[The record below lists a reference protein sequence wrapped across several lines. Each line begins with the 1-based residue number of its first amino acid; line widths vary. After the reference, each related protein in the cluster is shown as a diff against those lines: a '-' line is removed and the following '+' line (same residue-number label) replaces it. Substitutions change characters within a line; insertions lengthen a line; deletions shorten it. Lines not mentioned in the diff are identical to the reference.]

1 MDKNPS
7 RDRASMTYQICTRC
21 IMDTSDP
28 TIEFDS
34 AGVCNHCHNFDQN
47 LRPQWHPDDQGRQM
61 LDGIVAQM
69 RREGKGKPYDCA
81 IGLSGG
87 VDSTY
92 LAYVARKQLGLRLL
106 AVHVD
111 GGWNSEL
118 ATRNIENVVR
128 KLDIDLHTYVVDWQE
143 MRDLQ
148 RAFLRAGLA
157 NQDVPQDHAFFAAL
171 YSNAQSYG
179 LRYVLSGGNIAT
191 ESVMPEEWA
200 YNAMDLR
207 HLEAVHRRFGNGRLR
222 SFPRVNFVRYYFWN
236 RYVKRMRV
244 IRPLNFIPYV
254 KDEAIATLEREL
266 GFQYYGGK
274 HFESRFTKWQ
284 QLYYRPRKFGYDERR
299 AYLSSLVLSG
309 QASREGALAALA
321 GDRENERQA
330 EEDTS
335 YILKKLA
342 ISEEEFAQ
350 IMAQPPKT
358 FRDYPSNF
366 ALFNVKTA
374 LRQWLRSKGVVLHP
388 NS

>member
-1 MDKNPS
+1 
-7 RDRASMTYQICTRC
+7 
-21 IMDTSDP
+21 MDTSDP
-28 TIEFDS
+28 NIEFDD

-47 LRPQWHPDDQGRQM
+47 LRPHWHPDQVGVRM
-61 LDGIVAQM
+61 LDEIVTQIK
-69 RREGKGKPYDCA
+69 REGEGKPYDCA

-87 VDSTY
+87 VDSSY

-111 GGWNSEL
+111 GGWNSEV
-118 ATRNIENVVR
+118 ATRNIENIVR
-128 KLDIDLHTYVVDWQE
+128 KLDIDLHTYVVDWEE
-143 MRDLQ
+143 MQDLQ

-171 YSNAQSYG
+171 YSNAQAYG

-191 ESVMPEEWA
+191 ESVMPAEWA

-207 HLEAVHRRFGNGRLR
+207 HLEAVHQRFGDGALR
-222 SFPRVNFVRYYFWN
+222 TFPRVGFFRHYFWN

-244 IRPLNFIPYV
+244 IRPLNYLPYV
-254 KDEAIATLEREL
+254 KDDAIATLEREL

-284 QLYYRPRKFGYDERR
+284 QLFYRPRKFGYDERR
-299 AYLSSLVLSG
+299 AYLSSLILSG
-309 QASREGALAALA
+309 QTTREQALATLA
-321 GDRENERQA
+321 GDKENERQA
-330 EEDTS
+330 EQDTD

-342 ISEEEFAQ
+342 ISVDEFQQ
-350 IMAQPPKT
+350 IMGQPPRT
-358 FRDYPSNF
+358 FRDYPSNY
-366 ALFNVKTA
+366 ALFNMKTA
-374 LRQWLRSKGVVLHP
+374 ARDWLTSRGVAVRP

>member
-1 MDKNPS
+1 MH
-7 RDRASMTYQICTRC
+7 YQICTRC

-28 TIEFDS
+28 HIQFDAS
-34 AGVCNHCHNFDQN
+34 GVCNHCLNFDEA
-47 LRPQWHPDDQGRQM
+47 LRPNWHPDATGRCM
-61 LDGIVAQM
+61 LDEIVAKM
-69 RREGKGKPYDCA
+69 KKEGEGKPYDCA

-87 VDSTY
+87 VDSSY

-111 GGWNSEL
+111 AGWNSEL
-118 ATRNIENVVR
+118 ATRNIENIVR
-128 KLDIDLHTYVVDWQE
+128 KLDIDLHTYVVDWEE

-157 NQDVPQDHAFFAAL
+157 NQDVPQDHAYFAAL
-171 YSNAQSYG
+171 YSNAQTYG
-179 LRYVLSGGNIAT
+179 LHYVLSGGNIAT

-207 HLEAVHRRFGNGRLR
+207 HLKAVHKRFGER
-222 SFPRVNFVRYYFWN
+222 SLKTFPKVGFFRYYFWN

-244 IRPLNFIPYV
+244 LRPLNYLPYV

-309 QASREGALAALA
+309 QMAREQALSALT
-321 GDRENERQA
+321 GDSENERQA
-330 EEDTS
+330 EKDTE
-335 YILKKLA
+335 YILKKLS
-342 ISEEEFAQ
+342 IGEDEFRQ
-350 IMAQPPKT
+350 LMAQPPKT

-366 ALFNVKTA
+366 TLFNFKTA
-374 LRQWLRSKGVVLHP
+374 AREWLKSRGVVLRP

>member
-1 MDKNPS
+1 MS
-7 RDRASMTYQICTRC
+7 YQICTRC

-28 TIEFDS
+28 YIEFDV
-34 AGVCNHCHNFDQN
+34 AGVCNHCRNFDENQ
-47 LRPQWHPDDQGRQM
+47 RPQWNPDESGRRM
-61 LDGIVAQM
+61 LDEIVDQIKA
-69 RREGKGKPYDCA
+69 EGRGKPYDCA

-87 VDSTY
+87 VDSSY
-92 LAYVARKQLGLRLL
+92 LAYVARKELGLRLL

-118 ATRNIENVVR
+118 ATRNIENIVR
-128 KLDIDLHTYVVDWQE
+128 KLDIDLHTYVVDWKE

-148 RAFLRAGLA
+148 RAFVRAGLA

-191 ESVMPEEWA
+191 ESVMPDEWA

-207 HLEAVHRRFGNGRLR
+207 HLEAVHRRFGSGPLKT
-222 SFPRVNFVRYYFWN
+222 FPRVGFFRYYFWN

-244 IRPLNFIPYV
+244 VRPLNFMPYV
-254 KDEAIATLEREL
+254 KGEAIALLEREL
-266 GFQYYGGK
+266 DFQYYGGK

-309 QASREGALAALA
+309 QTSRDQALISLA
-321 GDRENERQA
+321 GDMENEKQA
-330 EEDTS
+330 ERDTE
-335 YILKKLA
+335 YILKKL
-342 ISEEEFAQ
+342 ELPEGEFAQ

-366 ALFNVKTA
+366 MLFNFKTA
-374 LRQWLRSKGVVLHP
+374 LRDWLRVKGVFLHP

>member
-1 MDKNPS
+1 MP
-7 RDRASMTYQICTRC
+7 YQICTRC

-28 TIEFDS
+28 DIQFD
-34 AGVCNHCHNFDQN
+34 AEGVCSHCRNFDQN
-47 LRPQWHPDDQGRQM
+47 LRPNWHPDEDGRRQ
-61 LDGIVAQM
+61 LDEIVAQIK
-69 RREGKGKPYDCA
+69 REGHGKPYDCA

-87 VDSTY
+87 VDSSY

-118 ATRNIENVVR
+118 ATRNIENIVS
-128 KLDIDLHTYVVDWQE
+128 KLGIDLHTYVVNWEE

-171 YSNAQSYG
+171 YSNAQTYG

-207 HLEAVHRRFGNGRLR
+207 HLEGVHKLFGERRLK
-222 SFPRVNFVRYYFWN
+222 SYPRVSFFRYYIWS

-244 IRPLNFIPYV
+244 IRPLNYMPYI

-274 HFESRFTKWQ
+274 HFESRFTRWQ
-284 QLYYRPRKFGYDERR
+284 QLFFRPRKFGYDERR

-309 QASREGALAALA
+309 QTTREQALDTLA
-321 GDRENERQA
+321 GDVENERLA
-330 EEDTS
+330 ENDTE
-335 YILKKLA
+335 YILTKLS
-342 ISEEEFAQ
+342 ISEEEFRQ
-350 IMAQPPKT
+350 IMNQPPRSY
-358 FRDYPSNF
+358 RDYPSNF
-366 ALFNVKTA
+366 PLFNFKTI
-374 LRQWLRSKGVVLHP
+374 LRDWLRAKGVVLHA

>member
-1 MDKNPS
+1 MYLENNVN
-7 RDRASMTYQICTRC
+7 YQICTRC

-28 TIEFDS
+28 DITFDA
-34 AGVCNHCHNFDQN
+34 AGVCNHCRKFDSS
-47 LRPQWHPDDQGRQM
+47 LRLLWHPDEDGRR
-61 LDGIVAQM
+61 LLEDIVAKIK
-69 RREGKGKPYDCA
+69 REMHGKPYDCA

-87 VDSTY
+87 VDSSY
-92 LAYVARKQLGLRLL
+92 LAYVAVKQLGLRLL

-118 ATRNIENVVR
+118 ATRNIENIVT
-128 KLDIDLHTYVVDWQE
+128 KLDIDLHTYVVNWDE

-207 HLEAVHRRFGNGRLR
+207 HLEGVHKLFGERQLK
-222 SFPRVNFVRYYFWN
+222 SFPRVNFFRYYFWN

-244 IRPLNFIPYV
+244 IRPLNYMSYM

-266 GFQYYGGK
+266 GFRYYGGK

-284 QLYYRPRKFGYDERR
+284 QLFYRPRKFGFDERR

-309 QASREGALAALA
+309 QITRNQALDMLA
-321 GDRENERQA
+321 GDVASERQA
-330 EEDTS
+330 ESDTE
-335 YILKKLA
+335 YILTKLS
-342 ISEEEFAQ
+342 ISDEEFRQ
-350 IMAQPPKT
+350 IMEQPPRSY
-358 FRDYPSNF
+358 RDYPSNF
-366 ALFNVKTA
+366 AIFNFKTA
-374 LRQWLRSKGVVLHP
+374 LREWLRAKGVVLHP

>member
-1 MDKNPS
+1 
-7 RDRASMTYQICTRC
+7 MTYQICTRC

-28 TIEFDS
+28 HIEFDA
-34 AGVCNHCHNFDQN
+34 AGVCNHCRNFDQN
-47 LRPQWHPDDQGRQM
+47 LRLHWHPDESGRRM
-61 LDGIVAQM
+61 LDSIVARIKQ
-69 RREGKGKPYDCA
+69 EGKGKPYDCA

-87 VDSTY
+87 VDSSY

-118 ATRNIENVVR
+118 ATRNIENIVR
-128 KLDIDLHTYVVDWQE
+128 KLDIDLHTYVVDWKE

-171 YSNAQSYG
+171 YRNAQSYG

-207 HLEAVHRRFGNGRLR
+207 HLEAVHRRFGSGPLKT
-222 SFPRVNFVRYYFWN
+222 FPRVSFLRYYFWN

-244 IRPLNFIPYV
+244 IRPLNFMPYV
-254 KDEAIATLEREL
+254 KDEAIAILEREL

-299 AYLSSLVLSG
+299 AYLSSLILSK
-309 QASREGALAALA
+309 QTTREQALADLA
-321 GDRENERQA
+321 SDVENEKQA
-330 EEDTS
+330 EKDTE
-335 YILKKLA
+335 YILKKLELT
-342 ISEEEFAQ
+342 EEEFAE
-350 IMAQPPKT
+350 IMAQPPRT

-366 ALFNVKTA
+366 GLFNFKTA
-374 LRQWLRSKGVVLHP
+374 MREWLRAKGVILHP

>member
-1 MDKNPS
+1 
-7 RDRASMTYQICTRC
+7 MTIGHTPPRLYQICSRC
-21 IMDTSDP
+21 IMDVSDP
-28 TIEFDS
+28 DIEFDA
-34 AGVCNHCHNFDQN
+34 AGVCNHCRHFDQD
-47 LRPQWHPDDQGRQM
+47 LRPHWHPDEVGRRL
-61 LDGIVAQM
+61 LDRIVAKIKRDGQ
-69 RREGKGKPYDCA
+69 RKSYDCA

-87 VDSTY
+87 VDSSY
-92 LAYVARKQLGLRLL
+92 LAFVARRTLGLRLL

-118 ATRNIENVVR
+118 ATRNIEHVVR
-128 KLDIDLHTYVVDWQE
+128 KLDIDLHTYVVDWEE

-171 YSNAQSYG
+171 YGNAQAYG

-207 HLEAVHRRFGNGRLR
+207 HLEAVHRQFGEHRLR
-222 SFPRVNFVRYYFWN
+222 TFPRVSFFRYYVWN
-236 RYVKRMRV
+236 RYVRRMRV
-244 IRPLNFIPYV
+244 IRPLNYLPYV
-254 KDEAIATLEREL
+254 KNEAIATLEREL

-284 QLYYRPRKFGYDERR
+284 QLYFRPRKFGYDERR
-299 AYLSSLVLSG
+299 AYLSSLILSG
-309 QASREGALAALA
+309 QMTRRQALATLN
-321 GDRENERQA
+321 GDTESERQA
-330 EEDTS
+330 EADTE
-335 YILKKLA
+335 YVLKKLA
-342 ISEEEFAQ
+342 ISEDEFRQ

-366 ALFNVKTA
+366 ALFNFKTA
-374 LRQWLRSKGVVLHP
+374 LREWLRSKGVALHP

>member
-1 MDKNPS
+1 M
-7 RDRASMTYQICTRC
+7 AYQICTRC

-28 TIEFDS
+28 DIEFDG
-34 AGVCNHCHNFDQN
+34 AGVCNHCRNFDEN
-47 LRPQWHPDDQGRQM
+47 LRPQWNPEESGRRM
-61 LDGIVAQM
+61 LDQIVDQIKE
-69 RREGKGKPYDCA
+69 EGRGKPYDCA

-87 VDSTY
+87 VDSSY
-92 LAYVARKQLGLRLL
+92 LAYVARKELGLRLL

-118 ATRNIENVVR
+118 ATRNIENIVR
-128 KLDIDLHTYVVDWQE
+128 KLDIDLHTYVVDWKE

-148 RAFLRAGLA
+148 RAFVRAGLA

-207 HLEAVHRRFGNGRLR
+207 HLEAIHQRFGSGPLKT
-222 SFPRVNFVRYYFWN
+222 FPRVGFFRYYFWN

-244 IRPLNFIPYV
+244 VRPLNFMPYV
-254 KDEAIATLEREL
+254 KDEAIALLEREL
-266 GFQYYGGK
+266 DFQYYGGK

-299 AYLSSLVLSG
+299 AYLSSLILSG
-309 QASREGALAALA
+309 QTTRDQALTSLA
-321 GDRENERQA
+321 GDVVNVKQA
-330 EEDTS
+330 EKDTE
-335 YILKKLA
+335 YILKKLDL
-342 ISEEEFAQ
+342 SEDEFAQ
-350 IMAQPPKT
+350 IMAQTPKT
-358 FRDYPSNF
+358 YRDYPSNF
-366 ALFNVKTA
+366 ALFNFKTA
-374 LRQWLRSKGVVLHP
+374 VRDWLRAKGVVLHP

>member
-1 MDKNPS
+1 MP
-7 RDRASMTYQICTRC
+7 YQICTRC

-28 TIEFDS
+28 DIEFDA
-34 AGVCNHCHNFDQN
+34 AGVCNHCHGFDRH
-47 LRPQWHPDDQGRQM
+47 LRPYWHPDATGRRM
-61 LDGIVAQM
+61 LDGIVAQIK
-69 RREGKGKPYDCA
+69 REGRGKPYDCA

-87 VDSTY
+87 ADSSY

-118 ATRNIENVVR
+118 ATRNIENIVR
-128 KLDIDLHTYVVDWQE
+128 KLDIDLHTYVVDWEE

-157 NQDVPQDHAFFAAL
+157 NQDVPQDHAYFAAL
-171 YSNAQSYG
+171 YSNAQTYG

-207 HLEAVHRRFGNGRLR
+207 HLEAIHKRFGNHKLKT
-222 SFPRVNFVRYYFWN
+222 FPRVGFLRYYFWN

-244 IRPLNFIPYV
+244 IRPLNYLPYV

-266 GFQYYGGK
+266 DFQYYGGK

-309 QASREGALAALA
+309 QTTREQALATLA
-321 GDRENERQA
+321 GDVENERQA
-330 EEDTS
+330 EKDTE
-335 YILKKLA
+335 YILKKLS
-342 ISEEEFAQ
+342 IGEGEFRQ

-366 ALFNVKTA
+366 ALFNFKTA
-374 LRQWLRSKGVVLHP
+374 VREWLRAKGVALHP

>member
-1 MDKNPS
+1 MN
-7 RDRASMTYQICTRC
+7 ASKESSPMAYQICTRC

-28 TIEFDS
+28 DIEFDG
-34 AGVCNHCHNFDQN
+34 AGVCNHCRNFDEN
-47 LRPQWHPDDQGRQM
+47 LRPQWNPEESGRRM
-61 LDGIVAQM
+61 LDQIVDQIKE
-69 RREGKGKPYDCA
+69 EGRGKPYDCA

-87 VDSTY
+87 VDSSY
-92 LAYVARKQLGLRLL
+92 LAYVARKELGLRLL

-118 ATRNIENVVR
+118 ATRNIENIVR
-128 KLDIDLHTYVVDWQE
+128 KLDIDLHTYVVDWKE

-148 RAFLRAGLA
+148 RAFVRAGLA

-207 HLEAVHRRFGNGRLR
+207 HLEAIHQRFGSGPLKT
-222 SFPRVNFVRYYFWN
+222 FPRVGFFRYYFWN

-244 IRPLNFIPYV
+244 VRPLNFMPYV
-254 KDEAIATLEREL
+254 KDEAIALLEREL
-266 GFQYYGGK
+266 DFQYYGGK

-299 AYLSSLVLSG
+299 AYLSSLILSG
-309 QASREGALAALA
+309 QTTRDQALTSLA
-321 GDRENERQA
+321 GDVVNVKQA
-330 EEDTS
+330 EKDTE
-335 YILKKLA
+335 YILKKLDL
-342 ISEEEFAQ
+342 SEDEFAQ
-350 IMAQPPKT
+350 IMAQTPKT
-358 FRDYPSNF
+358 YRDYPSNF
-366 ALFNVKTA
+366 ALFNFKTA
-374 LRQWLRSKGVVLHP
+374 VRDWLRAKGVVLHP

>member
-1 MDKNPS
+1 M
-7 RDRASMTYQICTRC
+7 SMTYQICTRC

-28 TIEFDS
+28 GIKFDAS
-34 AGVCNHCHNFDQN
+34 GVCSHCHDFDDN
-47 LRPQWHPDDQGRQM
+47 LRPQWYPDASGKRM
-61 LDGIVAQM
+61 LENIVAQIKH
-69 RREGKGKPYDCA
+69 EGKGKPYDCA

-87 VDSTY
+87 VDSSY

-111 GGWNSEL
+111 AGWNSEL
-118 ATRNIENVVR
+118 ATRNIENVVC
-128 KLDIDLHTYVVDWQE
+128 KLDIDLHTYVVDWSE
-143 MRDLQ
+143 MQDLQ

-171 YSNAQSYG
+171 YKNAQDYN

-207 HLEAVHRRFGNGRLR
+207 HLESVHRQFGSRRLKT
-222 SFPRVNFVRYYFWN
+222 FPRVGFFRYYFWN

-244 IRPLNFIPYV
+244 IRPLNYLPYI
-254 KDEAIATLEREL
+254 KDEAIEILEREL

-284 QLYYRPRKFGYDERR
+284 QLYYRPRMFGYDERR
-299 AYLSSLVLSG
+299 AYFSSLVLSG
-309 QASREGALAALA
+309 QMTRESALIALA
-321 GDRENERQA
+321 GDSENERQA
-330 EEDTS
+330 EKDTD
-335 YILKKLA
+335 YILEKLN
-342 ISEEEFAQ
+342 ISEEEFRQ
-350 IMAQPPKT
+350 IMAQSPKT
-358 FRDYPSNF
+358 FRDYPSNYT
-366 ALFNVKTA
+366 LFNFKTA
-374 LRQWLRSKGVVLHP
+374 LRDWLHSKGLDLHP